1 MGKTRFSNTLRL
13 FSIIINDGNRD
24 TEIVNIKHKSID
36 HRINKI
42 ILGENEIEMTTN
54 QRFQIYYIQVNF
66 VSGFEETLSSIVS
79 SRNELFRKNSKEDKI
94 QDKKS
99 GDKKMTRKQSIIL
112 KLKHRPVLLY
122 NENGVQ

>member
-13 FSIIINDGNRD
+13 FSIITNDGNRD